1 MLFCFKADNKPL
13 STTVSLMHK
22 ICLNK
27 ICVYYIMSVCF
38 LLSREEVESL
48 LNALNESDIEK
59 YFGHEAYATFATFAK
74 TQLKNVKAILSA
86 LESAGND
93 LKELANKI
101 KEGKIGSAYERELRK
116 KIAEEF
122 EVEAFNE
129 NVIKNKS
136 ISRIPRADY
145 LLRLCVKEKIVFL
158 FALEI
163 LVENDKALEPVLKE
177 ASELLS
183 EFVEEKDDFFT
194 MLEIYLDP
202 VERAE
207 FEEALKEVLS
217 LMGKHEENNKNFWAF
232 FED

>member
-1 MLFCFKADNKPL
+1 MYANFFL
-13 STTVSLMHK
+13 SK
-22 ICLNK
+22 IF
-27 ICVYYIMSVCF
+27 VYDIMSICTF
-38 LLSREEVESL
+38 LSKEEVESL

-59 YFGHEAYATFATFAK
+59 YFGHEAYATFVTFAK
-74 TQLKNVKAILSA
+74 EKLHDVKAILSA

-93 LKELANKI
+93 LEELANKI
-101 KEGKIGSAYERELRK
+101 KEGKIGSAYNNELRVAL
-116 KIAEEF
+116 AEELK
-122 EVEAFNE
+122 VEAFNE

-163 LVENDKALEPVLKE
+163 LSENDKTLEPVLKE
-177 ASELLS
+177 ASELLAD
-183 EFVEEKDDFFT
+183 FVEEKDDFFT

-207 FEEALKEVLS
+207 FEEALKEALG
-217 LMGKHEENNKNFWAF
+217 LMNKREENSESVWSF
-232 FED
+232 FENG